1 MYGPTHGPNLI
12 TAHLLLGQGLR
23 LGFHLRLSAPNNLP
37 HPLQPPPLLQP
48 SFLCLPCQSFFLF
61 LLQSLLLP
69 QIGLFLLLEP
79 NTVGFTLGLSGFDL
93 DEGGHCDSMMIRKEV
108 VVNGNGSG

>member
-1 MYGPTHGPNLI
+1 MYGPTHGPDLI
-12 TAHLLLGQGLR
+12 TARLLLGPGLC
-23 LGFHLRLSAPNNLP
+23 LGFLLRLSVLNNLP
-37 HPLQPPPLLQP
+37 CLLLPPHLLQP

-61 LLQSLLLP
+61 LLQSL
-69 QIGLFLLLEP
+69 FLLLEP
-79 NTVGFTLGLSGFDL
+79 NTVGFVLGLSGFDL